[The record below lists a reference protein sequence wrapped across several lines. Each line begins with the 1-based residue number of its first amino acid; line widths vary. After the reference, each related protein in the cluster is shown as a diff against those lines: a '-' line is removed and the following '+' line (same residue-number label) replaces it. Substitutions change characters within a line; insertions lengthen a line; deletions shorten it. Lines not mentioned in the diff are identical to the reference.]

1 MAVLWKSHGFFC
13 RGTVCYRVRNKE
25 GEEYALKDCW
35 VEESKKMHEP
45 TVLRMLKGVPNI
57 VELIDDWDVYYEGQP
72 DCMARIRKKYGQ
84 DQRDDSAF
92 CNRFHRRLLLSP
104 CGVPL
109 SQFSSRTELIVAFR
123 HFVIAHQAMI
133 ERRVLHG
140 DLSPNNFVIH
150 NGIGY
155 FIDFDHAAVLA
166 VNATSTYSP
175 GTGTM
180 PYISIRILQSM
191 RKMIDTNLDTNH
203 PSRDDA
209 PANAVQRLI
218 EHRPSDDLES
228 LFYIFFEFVAK
239 YGGTHGELAPSWT
252 QDSLP
257 WASAYEAL
265 GKADL
270 KGALGTCCFTKVG
283 VVLDLTFMVQMTSD
297 YFSTFKPLIQHW
309 QALVCLTNMPDE
321 KERVETT
328 HDKVLEVLTTF
339 INTYVEVPPINP
351 SANSKPIPKVG
362 SGGDNPRIGRPPITG
377 GGSEGD
383 NPCVGH
389 PPITGGGSRGD
400 NPRISYTINAFPA
413 FPMPPRKRA
422 KHSAP
427 AAAPSRRSERST
439 QGVGGHV
446 AQLQKTRETLAAPA
460 RKGRKEPIVQMS
472 DSDAE
477 ENPMAPSQLQR
488 TKKKNCSVTAD
499 SQVRSGSQLS
509 CTPDIGLPT
518 TQPLGRFGFK
528 LPMSDIRKAPYSSGT
543 TYARQATDEDDIED
557 RDFEHDRDSDLEHDR
572 DIGLE
577 RNNGDEFEGSGEN
590 DNQDPDDNL
599 MDHEDNQT

>member
-1 MAVLWKSHGFFC
+1 
-13 RGTVCYRVRNKE
+13 
-25 GEEYALKDCW
+25 
-35 VEESKKMHEP
+35 
-45 TVLRMLKGVPNI
+45 
-57 VELIDDWDVYYEGQP
+57 
-72 DCMARIRKKYGQ
+72 
-84 DQRDDSAF
+84 
-92 CNRFHRRLLLSP
+92 
-104 CGVPL
+104 
-109 SQFSSRTELIVAFR
+109 
-123 HFVIAHQAMI
+123 MI

-166 VNATSTYSP
+166 VNTTSTYSP

-180 PYISIRILQSM
+180 PYISIQILQSM

-218 EHRPSDDLES
+218 EHRPSDDLEL

-252 QDSLP
+252 RDSLP

-270 KGALGTCCFTKVG
+270 KGALGTCCFAKVG
-283 VVLDLTFMVQMTSD
+283 VVLDPTFMVQMTSD
-297 YFSTFKPLIQHW
+297 YFSTFKPLVQHW
-309 QALVCLTNMPDE
+309 QALVCLANMPDE

-328 HDKVLEVLTTF
+328 HDKVLEVLTAF
-339 INTYVEVPPINP
+339 IDTYVEVPPINP
-351 SANSKPIPKVG
+351 SANSKPIPEVG
-362 SGGDNPRIGRPPITG
+362 SGGDNPRVGRPPITG
-377 GGSEGD
+377 GGSG
-383 NPCVGH
+383 
-389 PPITGGGSRGD
+389 GD
-400 NPRISYTINAFPA
+400 NPRLYYQHVPGFPDASKKEGQAFCPSSSSLST
-413 FPMPPRKRA
+413 KREKHTRCWRPCSSTA
-422 KHSAP
+422 K
-427 AAAPSRRSERST
+427 T
-439 QGVGGHV
+439 G
-446 AQLQKTRETLAAPA
+446 ETLAAPA

-509 CTPDIGLPT
+509 RTPHIGLPT

-543 TYARQATDEDDIED
+543 TYARQATDKDDIED

-577 RNNGDEFEGSGEN
+577 CNNGDEFEGSGEN

-599 MDHEDNQT
+599 MDHEDDQT